1 MAAAQKDTDGDTT
14 LKGAGKPSAQE
25 ALTQPV
31 LPPMRVLEED
41 DEFEEFEEDG
51 ECARP
56 CQRCVGVSPQHASNL
71 KCSCTDWGANQTT
84 KEDEKLW
91 QDDWDDDEIDNDFCN
106 QLRAQL
112 VASGVMTTDGA
123 AAEKK

>member
-1 MAAAQKDTDGDTT
+1 MS
-14 LKGAGKPSAQE
+14 L
-25 ALTQPV
+25 PV
-31 LPPMRVLEED
+31 LLAALRRR
-41 DEFEEFEEDG
+41 F
-51 ECARP
+51 A
-56 CQRCVGVSPQHASNL
+56 SPRRHLSP
-71 KCSCTDWGANQTT
+71 SITDWGANQTT